1 MHPYRPVDP
10 FGRTHAM
17 IYHSRPQNRCGP
29 FKANARKSKGSRTGT
44 SLGNH
49 SVRKFC
55 RTSCA
60 LLPTITWITV
70 EKKQNSP
77 KKKLE
82 WSFQNGTWTHDKS
95 TSSKFEHHQ
104 PIQLKQL
111 LLASARLAPASTPVS
126 IPRTTLC
133 TPTSPLP
140 FAPPA
145 SRSKQQA
152 VSFRPVQKLTWVSP
166 QTEWVDFFQGTIVTH

>member
-1 MHPYRPVDP
+1 MESWFYQDCMHPYRWFDP

-17 IYHSRPQNRCGP
+17 LYHSRPQNTCGP

-49 SVRKFC
+49 PVRKFC
-55 RTSCA
+55 RASCT

-70 EKKQNSP
+70 EKTEFP
-77 KKKLE
+77 EKKLR

-126 IPRTTLC
+126 IPRNNSMHPNVST
-133 TPTSPLP
+133 
-140 FAPPA
+140 AI
-145 SRSKQQA
+145 RSACFK
-152 VSFRPVQKLTWVSP
+152 K
-166 QTEWVDFFQGTIVTH
+166 

>member
-1 MHPYRPVDP
+1 MDY
-10 FGRTHAM
+10 
-17 IYHSRPQNRCGP
+17 SRKKTEFP
-29 FKANARKSKGSRTGT
+29 
-44 SLGNH
+44 
-49 SVRKFC
+49 
-55 RTSCA
+55 
-60 LLPTITWITV
+60 
-70 EKKQNSP
+70 EKKIR
-77 KKKLE
+77 

-152 VSFRPVQKLTWVSP
+152 VSFRPVQNLPGFHRKPSGWI
-166 QTEWVDFFQGTIVTH
+166 FFQSTIVTPLSFIGFSQLSRWSLLQLRFQLHHSGVCQKPPGPGIRIRQVMVEV